1 MELSE
6 IKGLSEE
13 QIADVQKLL
22 QSHEDRIR
30 TDYSQKLKDANTE
43 LMKYKPIEKSDAEK
57 NLEERIANLEAKEKD
72 IAAKEK
78 AMTIASKLKEK
89 GLPTELA
96 QYLNVGDDIDA
107 TIEKV
112 GATMGG
118 YFLNNGNKPTDHR
131 TNKGITKSDFAK
143 MSYSERAKL
152 FQENPELYK
161 ALA

>member
-13 QIADVQKLL
+13 QVADVQRLL

-30 TDYSQKLKDANTE
+30 TDYSQKLKDANAE
-43 LMKYKPIEKSDAEK
+43 LMKYKPVEKSDAEK

-78 AMTIASKLKEK
+78 AMTIANKLKEK

-96 QYLNVGDDIDA
+96 QYLSVGDDVDA
-107 TIEKV
+107 VVEKV
-112 GATMGG
+112 GVAMGG

-131 TNKGITKSDFAK
+131 TNKGVTKSDFAK